1 MESFV
6 VWCKREEGTHI
17 HIHTGARGTGR
28 LPAVLD
34 CGPQGNYVE
43 EAAFELGHG
52 GQIGLMLTHAH
63 SCPL

>member
-6 VWCKREEGTHI
+6 VWCKREEDTHI
-17 HIHTGARGTGR
+17 HIHTAGRGTGR

-34 CGPQGNYVE
+34 CGRQGNYVE

-52 GQIGLMLTHAH
+52 G
-63 SCPL
+63 